1 MKDRKVLRLLFA
13 SLVAMVILASC
24 SSDDETATTA
34 ATTTPE
40 TVEESPEADD
50 ADDAPDTDASDADA
64 ADEPAEA
71 DIPTT
76 TIDERTDLEI
86 ATDNLDVTSFQL
98 GVEDLEGAADC
109 VIERL
114 ESEGVPFT
122 GEGTAELIALIRC
135 EPDVINSWLPETN
148 PVLFGRDWT
157 CTVGS
162 VGDWLSA
169 RSIPEA
175 EEFLS
180 AGAPPQEFFDLT
192 AQTCGIDAGNV
203 AAALS

>member
-1 MKDRKVLRLLFA
+1 
-13 SLVAMVILASC
+13 MVILASC
-24 SSDDETATTA
+24 SSDDETATA
-34 ATTTPE
+34 ATTTTPESVEEAPE
-40 TVEESPEADD
+40 TTD
-50 ADDAPDTDASDADA
+50 AADAPAPSDADA
-64 ADEPAEA
+64 ADEAAEA

-114 ESEGVPFT
+114 DSEGIPFT

-135 EPDVINSWLPETN
+135 EPDAINSWLPETN

-192 AQTCGIDAGNV
+192 AETCGIDAADV

>member
-24 SSDDETATTA
+24 SSDDENATA
-34 ATTTPE
+34 ATTTTPESVEEAPE
-40 TVEESPEADD
+40 TTD
-50 ADDAPDTDASDADA
+50 AADAPAPSDADA
-64 ADEPAEA
+64 ADEAAEA

-114 ESEGVPFT
+114 DSEGIPFT

-135 EPDVINSWLPETN
+135 EPDAINSWLPETN

-192 AQTCGIDAGNV
+192 AETCGIDAADV

>member
-24 SSDDETATTA
+24 SSDDETATA

-40 TVEESPEADD
+40 SVEEAPETTD
-50 ADDAPDTDASDADA
+50 AADAPAPSDADA
-64 ADEPAEA
+64 ADEAAEA

-114 ESEGVPFT
+114 DSEGIPFT

-135 EPDVINSWLPETN
+135 EPDAINSWLPETN

-192 AQTCGIDAGNV
+192 AQTCGIDAVDV

>member
-24 SSDDETATTA
+24 SSDDETATA
-34 ATTTPE
+34 ATTTTPESVEEAPE
-40 TVEESPEADD
+40 TTD
-50 ADDAPDTDASDADA
+50 AADAPAPSDADA
-64 ADEPAEA
+64 ADEAAEA

-114 ESEGVPFT
+114 DSEGIPFT

-135 EPDVINSWLPETN
+135 EPDAINSWLPETN

-192 AQTCGIDAGNV
+192 AETCGIDAADV

>member
-24 SSDDETATTA
+24 SSDDETATAA
-34 ATTTPE
+34 ATTAPE

-50 ADDAPDTDASDADA
+50 TDDAPDADASDVDA

-135 EPDVINSWLPETN
+135 EPDVINSCLLYT
-148 PVLFGRDWT
+148 
-157 CTVGS
+157 S
-162 VGDWLSA
+162 
-169 RSIPEA
+169 
-175 EEFLS
+175 
-180 AGAPPQEFFDLT
+180 
-192 AQTCGIDAGNV
+192 DA
-203 AAALS
+203 ADE